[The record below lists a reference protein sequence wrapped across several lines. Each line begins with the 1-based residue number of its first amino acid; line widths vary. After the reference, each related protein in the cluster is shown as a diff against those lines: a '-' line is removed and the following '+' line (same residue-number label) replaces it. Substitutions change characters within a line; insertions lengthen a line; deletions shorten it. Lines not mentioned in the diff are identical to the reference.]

1 MLSADPDTNLLGT
14 FLSTGGN
21 MKPLYICKN
30 FYIPTPFVRL
40 FVEHY
45 LTTVEAWNRLCGA
58 IIDGGLEVGC
68 RPIINWLRVDLTLK
82 TGDEKPPLAMLQ
94 PTMLLEN
101 GDLLRHQHNML
112 TRQLPGLDNALQR
125 VQGLLI
131 VNRIGEVAVEMN
143 MDREAKAMTLQADEE
158 KGIPDL
164 LGYNLA
170 YLLHLG

>member
-1 MLSADPDTNLLGT
+1 
-14 FLSTGGN
+14 
-21 MKPLYICKN
+21 
-30 FYIPTPFVRL
+30 
-40 FVEHY
+40 
-45 LTTVEAWNRLCGA
+45 
-58 IIDGGLEVGC
+58 
-68 RPIINWLRVDLTLK
+68 
-82 TGDEKPPLAMLQ
+82 MLQ